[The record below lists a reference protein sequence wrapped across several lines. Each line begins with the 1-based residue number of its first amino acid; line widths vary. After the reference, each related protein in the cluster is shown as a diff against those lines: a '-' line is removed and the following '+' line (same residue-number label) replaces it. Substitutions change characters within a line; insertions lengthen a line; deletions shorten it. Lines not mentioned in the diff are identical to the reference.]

1 MTTMTF
7 YDDIEKIQGQGY
19 LDMGQQMTAETGV
32 YQKLND
38 TVITREQLTD
48 PKTIATIADAYYVAV
63 GGMARMLNYSH
74 DGNINVNNVGDQLTQ
89 ATVRRHKI
97 AMMRLF
103 SEMNAT
109 RLKLRPLILQCAEDP
124 KVKDYLD
131 RLNEGTFKSRRILL
145 LSQCLN
151 HINNVTWQYNMSIP
165 DAMDDKEIVYL
176 YDKLLGENYG
186 KKVPENVGR
195 ICGVFH
201 PPARPPLPD
210 EA

>member
-1 MTTMTF
+1 MTTITF

-19 LDMGQQMTAETGV
+19 LDRGQQMTDETSV
-32 YQKLND
+32 YKTLND

-63 GGMARMLNYSH
+63 GGMARILNYSYRS
-74 DGNINVNNVGDQLTQ
+74 NINMNSVGDQITQ
-89 ATVRRHKI
+89 VTVRRHEI

-131 RLNEGTFKSRRILL
+131 RLNKGTLKSRRIML
-145 LSQCLN
+145 LSQCLD
-151 HINNVTWQYNMSIP
+151 HINNVTWQYNVSIP
-165 DAMDDKEIVYL
+165 DEMDDDEIVYL
-176 YDKLLGENYG
+176 YDKLLGDNYG

-195 ICGVFH
+195 IMYAWDTVIEDGDT
-201 PPARPPLPD
+201 PP
-210 EA
+210 

>member
-1 MTTMTF
+1 MTTITF

-19 LDMGQQMTAETGV
+19 LDRGQQMTDETSV
-32 YQKLND
+32 YKTLND

-48 PKTIATIADAYYVAV
+48 PKTIGTIADAYYVAV
-63 GGMARMLNYSH
+63 GGMARILNYSYRS
-74 DGNINVNNVGDQLTQ
+74 NINMNSVGEQMTQ
-89 ATVRRHKI
+89 VTVRRHEI

-131 RLNEGTFKSRRILL
+131 RLNKGTLKSRRILL
-145 LSQCLN
+145 LSQCLD
-151 HINNVTWQYNMSIP
+151 HINNVTWQYNVSIP
-165 DAMDDKEIVYL
+165 DEMDDDEIVYL

-186 KKVPENVGR
+186 KTVPENVGR
-195 ICGVFH
+195 IMYAWDAVIEDGDT
-201 PPARPPLPD
+201 PP
-210 EA
+210 

>member
-1 MTTMTF
+1 MTTITF

-19 LDMGQQMTAETGV
+19 LDRGQQMTDETSV
-32 YQKLND
+32 YKTLND

-63 GGMARMLNYSH
+63 GGMARILNYSYRS
-74 DGNINVNNVGDQLTQ
+74 NINMNSVGDQITQ
-89 ATVRRHKI
+89 ATVRRHEI

-131 RLNEGTFKSRRILL
+131 RLNKGTFKSRRILL
-145 LSQCLN
+145 LSQCLD
-151 HINNVTWQYNMSIP
+151 HINNVTWQYNLSIP
-165 DAMDDKEIVYL
+165 DVMDDDEIVYL

-186 KKVPENVGR
+186 KTVPENVGR
-195 ICGVFH
+195 IMYAWDTVIEDGDT
-201 PPARPPLPD
+201 PP
-210 EA
+210 

>member
-1 MTTMTF
+1 MTTITF

-19 LDMGQQMTAETGV
+19 LDRGQQMTDETSV
-32 YQKLND
+32 YKTLND

-48 PKTIATIADAYYVAV
+48 PKTIGTIADAYYVAV
-63 GGMARMLNYSH
+63 GGMARILNYSYRS
-74 DGNINVNNVGDQLTQ
+74 NINMNSVGDQITQ
-89 ATVRRHKI
+89 VTVRRHEI

-131 RLNEGTFKSRRILL
+131 RLNKGTLKSRRILL
-145 LSQCLN
+145 LSQCLD
-151 HINNVTWQYNMSIP
+151 HINNVTWQYNVSIP
-165 DAMDDKEIVYL
+165 DVMDDDEIVYL

-195 ICGVFH
+195 IMYAWDAVIEDGDT
-201 PPARPPLPD
+201 PP
-210 EA
+210 

>member
-1 MTTMTF
+1 MTTITF

-19 LDMGQQMTAETGV
+19 LDRGQQMTDETSV
-32 YQKLND
+32 YKTLND

-48 PKTIATIADAYYVAV
+48 PKTIGTIADAYYVAV
-63 GGMARMLNYSH
+63 GGMARILNYSYRS
-74 DGNINVNNVGDQLTQ
+74 NINMNSVGDQITQ
-89 ATVRRHKI
+89 VTVRRHEI

-131 RLNEGTFKSRRILL
+131 RLNKGTLKSRRILL
-145 LSQCLN
+145 LSQCLD
-151 HINNVTWQYNMSIP
+151 HINNVTWQYNVSIP
-165 DAMDDKEIVYL
+165 DEMDDDEIVYL

-186 KKVPENVGR
+186 KTVPENVGR
-195 ICGVFH
+195 IMYAWDAVIEDGDT
-201 PPARPPLPD
+201 PP
-210 EA
+210 

>member
-1 MTTMTF
+1 MTTITF

-19 LDMGQQMTAETGV
+19 LDRGQQMTDETSV
-32 YQKLND
+32 YKTLND

-48 PKTIATIADAYYVAV
+48 PKTIGTIADAYYVAV
-63 GGMARMLNYSH
+63 GGMARILNYSYRS
-74 DGNINVNNVGDQLTQ
+74 NINMNSVGDQLTQ
-89 ATVRRHKI
+89 VTVRRHEI

-131 RLNEGTFKSRRILL
+131 RLNKGTLKSRRILL
-145 LSQCLN
+145 LSQCLD
-151 HINNVTWQYNMSIP
+151 HINNVTWQYNVSIP
-165 DAMDDKEIVYL
+165 DEMDDDEIVYL

-195 ICGVFH
+195 IMYAWDAVIEDGDT
-201 PPARPPLPD
+201 PP
-210 EA
+210 

>member
-1 MTTMTF
+1 MTTITF

-19 LDMGQQMTAETGV
+19 LDRGQQMTDETSV
-32 YQKLND
+32 YKTLND

-63 GGMARMLNYSH
+63 GGMARILNYSYRS
-74 DGNINVNNVGDQLTQ
+74 NINMNSVGDQITQ
-89 ATVRRHKI
+89 ATVRRHEI

-131 RLNEGTFKSRRILL
+131 RLNKGTFKSRRILL
-145 LSQCLN
+145 LSQCLD
-151 HINNVTWQYNMSIP
+151 HINNVTWQYNVSIP
-165 DAMDDKEIVYL
+165 DVMDDDEIVYL

-186 KKVPENVGR
+186 KTVPENVGR
-195 ICGVFH
+195 IMYAWDTVIEDGDT
-201 PPARPPLPD
+201 PP
-210 EA
+210 

>member
-1 MTTMTF
+1 MTTITF

-19 LDMGQQMTAETGV
+19 LDRGQQMTDETSV
-32 YQKLND
+32 YKTLND

-63 GGMARMLNYSH
+63 GGMARILNYSYRS
-74 DGNINVNNVGDQLTQ
+74 NINMNSVGDQITQ
-89 ATVRRHKI
+89 ATVRRHEI

-131 RLNEGTFKSRRILL
+131 RLNKGTFKSRRILL
-145 LSQCLN
+145 LSQCLD
-151 HINNVTWQYNMSIP
+151 HINNVTWQYNVSIP
-165 DAMDDKEIVYL
+165 DVMDDDEIVYL
-176 YDKLLGENYG
+176 YDKLLGDNYG
-186 KKVPENVGR
+186 KTVPENVGR
-195 ICGVFH
+195 IMYAWDTVIEDGDT
-201 PPARPPLPD
+201 PP
-210 EA
+210 

>member
-1 MTTMTF
+1 MTTITF
-7 YDDIEKIQGQGY
+7 YDDIEKIQRQGY
-19 LDMGQQMTAETGV
+19 LDRGQQMTDETSV
-32 YQKLND
+32 YKTLND

-63 GGMARMLNYSH
+63 GGMARILNYSYRS
-74 DGNINVNNVGDQLTQ
+74 NINMNSVGEQMTQ
-89 ATVRRHKI
+89 VTVRRHEI

-131 RLNEGTFKSRRILL
+131 RLNKGTLKSRRILL
-145 LSQCLN
+145 LSQCLD
-151 HINNVTWQYNMSIP
+151 HINNVTWQYNVSIP
-165 DAMDDKEIVYL
+165 DVMDDDEIVYL

-186 KKVPENVGR
+186 KTVPENVGR
-195 ICGVFH
+195 IMYAWDTVIEDGDT
-201 PPARPPLPD
+201 PP
-210 EA
+210 

>member
-1 MTTMTF
+1 MTTITF

-19 LDMGQQMTAETGV
+19 LDRGQQMTDETSV
-32 YQKLND
+32 YKTLND

-63 GGMARMLNYSH
+63 GGMARILNYSYRS
-74 DGNINVNNVGDQLTQ
+74 NINMNSVGDQLTQ
-89 ATVRRHKI
+89 ATVRRHEI

-131 RLNEGTFKSRRILL
+131 RVEQGTFKSRRILL
-145 LSQCLN
+145 LSQCLD
-151 HINNVTWQYNMSIP
+151 HINNVTWQYNVSIP
-165 DAMDDKEIVYL
+165 DEMDDDEIVYL

-195 ICGVFH
+195 IMYAWDTVIEDGDT
-201 PPARPPLPD
+201 PP
-210 EA
+210 

>member
-1 MTTMTF
+1 MTTITF

-19 LDMGQQMTAETGV
+19 LDRGQQMTDETSV
-32 YQKLND
+32 YKTLND

-48 PKTIATIADAYYVAV
+48 PKTIGTIADAYYVAV
-63 GGMARMLNYSH
+63 GGMARILNYSYCS
-74 DGNINVNNVGDQLTQ
+74 NINMNSVGDQITQ
-89 ATVRRHKI
+89 VTVRRHEI

-131 RLNEGTFKSRRILL
+131 RLNKGTLKSRRILL
-145 LSQCLN
+145 LSQCLD
-151 HINNVTWQYNMSIP
+151 HINNVTWQYNVSIP
-165 DAMDDKEIVYL
+165 DEMDDDEIVYL

-186 KKVPENVGR
+186 KTVPENVGR
-195 ICGVFH
+195 IMYAWDTVIEDGDT
-201 PPARPPLPD
+201 PL
-210 EA
+210 

>member
-1 MTTMTF
+1 MTTITF
-7 YDDIEKIQGQGY
+7 YDDIEKIQRQGY
-19 LDMGQQMTAETGV
+19 LDRGQQMTDETSV
-32 YQKLND
+32 YKTLND

-63 GGMARMLNYSH
+63 GGMARILNYSYRS
-74 DGNINVNNVGDQLTQ
+74 NINMNSVGDQITQ
-89 ATVRRHKI
+89 VTVRRHEI

-131 RLNEGTFKSRRILL
+131 RLNKGSLKSRRILL
-145 LSQCLN
+145 LSQCLD
-151 HINNVTWQYNMSIP
+151 HINNVTWQYNVSIP
-165 DAMDDKEIVYL
+165 DEMDDDEIVYL

-195 ICGVFH
+195 IMYAWDTVIEDGDT
-201 PPARPPLPD
+201 PP
-210 EA
+210 

>member
-1 MTTMTF
+1 MTTITF

-19 LDMGQQMTAETGV
+19 LDRGQQMTDETSV
-32 YQKLND
+32 YKTLND
-38 TVITREQLTD
+38 TVITREQLAE
-48 PKTIATIADAYYVAV
+48 PKTIGTIADAYYVAV
-63 GGMARMLNYSH
+63 GGMARILNYSYRS
-74 DGNINVNNVGDQLTQ
+74 NINMNSVGEQMTQ
-89 ATVRRHKI
+89 VTVRRHEI

-131 RLNEGTFKSRRILL
+131 RLNKGTFKSRRVLL

-151 HINNVTWQYNMSIP
+151 HINGVTWQYNMSIP
-165 DAMDDKEIVYL
+165 DEMDDDEIVYL

-195 ICGVFH
+195 IMYAWDTVIEDGDT
-201 PPARPPLPD
+201 PP
-210 EA
+210 

>member
-1 MTTMTF
+1 MTTITF

-19 LDMGQQMTAETGV
+19 LDRGQQMTDETSV
-32 YQKLND
+32 YKTLND

-48 PKTIATIADAYYVAV
+48 PKTIATIADAYYMAV
-63 GGMARMLNYSH
+63 GGMARILNYSYRS
-74 DGNINVNNVGDQLTQ
+74 NINMNSVGDQITQ
-89 ATVRRHKI
+89 VTVRRHEI

-131 RLNEGTFKSRRILL
+131 RLNKGTLKSRRILL
-145 LSQCLN
+145 LSQCLD
-151 HINNVTWQYNMSIP
+151 HINNVTWQYNVSIP
-165 DAMDDKEIVYL
+165 DEMDDDEIVYL

-186 KKVPENVGR
+186 KTVPENVGR
-195 ICGVFH
+195 IMYAWDAVIEDGDT
-201 PPARPPLPD
+201 PP
-210 EA
+210 

>member
-1 MTTMTF
+1 MTTITF

-19 LDMGQQMTAETGV
+19 LDRGQQMTDETSV
-32 YQKLND
+32 YKTLND

-48 PKTIATIADAYYVAV
+48 PKTIGTIADAYYVAV
-63 GGMARMLNYSH
+63 GGMARILNYSYCS
-74 DGNINVNNVGDQLTQ
+74 NINMNSVGEQMTQ
-89 ATVRRHKI
+89 VTVRRHEI

-131 RLNEGTFKSRRILL
+131 RLNKGTLKSRRILL
-145 LSQCLN
+145 LSQCLD
-151 HINNVTWQYNMSIP
+151 HINNVTWQYNVSIP
-165 DAMDDKEIVYL
+165 DEMDDDEIVYL

-186 KKVPENVGR
+186 KTVPENVGR
-195 ICGVFH
+195 IMYAWDTVIEDGDT
-201 PPARPPLPD
+201 PP
-210 EA
+210 

>member
-1 MTTMTF
+1 MTTITF
-7 YDDIEKIQGQGY
+7 YDDIEKIQRQGY
-19 LDMGQQMTAETGV
+19 LDRGQQMTDETSV
-32 YQKLND
+32 YKTLND

-63 GGMARMLNYSH
+63 GGMARILNYSYRS
-74 DGNINVNNVGDQLTQ
+74 NINMNSVGDQITQ
-89 ATVRRHKI
+89 VTVRRHEI

-131 RLNEGTFKSRRILL
+131 RFNKGTLKSRRILL
-145 LSQCLN
+145 LSQCLD
-151 HINNVTWQYNMSIP
+151 HINNVTWQYNVSIP
-165 DAMDDKEIVYL
+165 DEMDDDEIVYL

-195 ICGVFH
+195 IMYAWDTVIEDGDT
-201 PPARPPLPD
+201 PP
-210 EA
+210 

>member
-1 MTTMTF
+1 MTTITF

-19 LDMGQQMTAETGV
+19 LDRGQQMTDETSV
-32 YQKLND
+32 YKTLND

-48 PKTIATIADAYYVAV
+48 PKTIGTIADAYYVAV
-63 GGMARMLNYSH
+63 GGMARILNYSYRS
-74 DGNINVNNVGDQLTQ
+74 NINMNSVGDQITQ
-89 ATVRRHKI
+89 VTVRRHEI

-131 RLNEGTFKSRRILL
+131 RLNKGTLKSRRILL
-145 LSQCLN
+145 LSQCLD
-151 HINNVTWQYNMSIP
+151 HINNVTWQYNVSIP
-165 DAMDDKEIVYL
+165 DEMDDDEIVYL

-195 ICGVFH
+195 IMYAWDAVIEDGDT
-201 PPARPPLPD
+201 PP
-210 EA
+210 

>member
-1 MTTMTF
+1 MTTITF

-19 LDMGQQMTAETGV
+19 LDRGQQMTDETSV
-32 YQKLND
+32 YKTLND

-63 GGMARMLNYSH
+63 GGMARILNYSH
-74 DGNINVNNVGDQLTQ
+74 HSNINMNSVGDKLTQ
-89 ATVRRHKI
+89 VTVRRHEI

-131 RLNEGTFKSRRILL
+131 RLNKGTLKSRRILL
-145 LSQCLN
+145 LSQCLD
-151 HINNVTWQYNMSIP
+151 HINNVTWQYNVSIP
-165 DAMDDKEIVYL
+165 DEMDDDEIVYL

-186 KKVPENVGR
+186 KKVPENIGR
-195 ICGVFH
+195 IMYAWDTVINEDDT
-201 PPARPPLPD
+201 PP
-210 EA
+210 

>member
-1 MTTMTF
+1 MTTITF

-19 LDMGQQMTAETGV
+19 LDRGQQMTDETSV
-32 YQKLND
+32 YKTLND

-63 GGMARMLNYSH
+63 GGMARILNYSYRS
-74 DGNINVNNVGDQLTQ
+74 NINMNSVGDQITQ
-89 ATVRRHKI
+89 VTVRRHEI

-131 RLNEGTFKSRRILL
+131 RLNKGTLKSRRILL
-145 LSQCLN
+145 LSQCLD
-151 HINNVTWQYNMSIP
+151 HINNVTWQYNVSIP
-165 DAMDDKEIVYL
+165 DVMDDDEIVYL

-186 KKVPENVGR
+186 KTVPENVGR
-195 ICGVFH
+195 IMYAWDTVIEDGDT
-201 PPARPPLPD
+201 PP
-210 EA
+210 